1 MQRWIWTLV
10 IFVACGAGLVA
21 GVTWPRQTSTEQASA
36 DLQRQI
42 GTLQDELRARDATI
56 AALQQQLQATTTRLT
71 PPTLPTPSVQTKPT
85 QDQAQPVPK
94 GVAKPPPKAA
104 TEAPSKT
111 APAPEPT
118 KEAAL
123 DLFQRFQQQ
132 TAGLERPA
140 RLRQGRALLDAL
152 LEIGEPAVDALLQV
166 LQDSA
171 EGRERRDA
179 AVLLGGLQN
188 PRAIPALVEM
198 IDNEEDL
205 LTRRAAARGLARLQL
220 PEALPALE
228 AVLVHRD
235 EDRFVRMS
243 AAYGLAQ
250 LGKPQGFSELAH
262 IYNEASTDGNG
273 RFTAFQALA
282 SLQNTQA
289 LPFMHEVVTRESE
302 VGYRFRALQFIA
314 KTGDQQSLPL
324 LQKIIENPDE
334 QPSIREA
341 AEQAYTT
348 ITKPAPAQRRQ

>member
-1 MQRWIWTLV
+1 MQRWIWTIV

-21 GVTWPRQTSTEQASA
+21 GVTWPRHTSTERESA

-42 GTLQDELRARDATI
+42 GTLQDKLRVRDATI
-56 AALQQQLQATTTRLT
+56 AALQQQLQAAASTRLIPST
-71 PPTLPTPSVQTKPT
+71 PPTPSAQTRPT
-85 QDQAQPVPK
+85 QDQAKPAPK
-94 GVAKPPPKAA
+94 GIAYPPPKTT
-104 TEAPSKT
+104 TESPAKTDPS
-111 APAPEPT
+111 PEPT

-132 TAGLERPA
+132 TAGLERQA

-166 LQDSA
+166 LQDSS

-188 PRAIPALVEM
+188 PRVIPALVEM
-198 IDNEEDL
+198 IAHEEDL
-205 LTRRAAARGLARLQL
+205 LTRRAAARGLSRLQL
-220 PEALPALE
+220 PEAVPALE
-228 AVLVHRD
+228 AVLAHGD

-250 LGKPQGFSELAH
+250 LGKPQGFTELTKVYH
-262 IYNEASTDGNG
+262 EATDGYG
-273 RFTAFQALA
+273 RFRAFQSLA
-282 SLQNTQA
+282 SLEDAQA
-289 LPFMHEVVTRESE
+289 LPFMHEVATKEPE
-302 VGYRFRALQFIA
+302 VGYRFRAIQFMA

-324 LQKIIENPDE
+324 LQKIMDTPDE

-341 AEQAYTT
+341 AEQAYTA
-348 ITKPAPAQRRQ
+348 IIKPAPGKRR